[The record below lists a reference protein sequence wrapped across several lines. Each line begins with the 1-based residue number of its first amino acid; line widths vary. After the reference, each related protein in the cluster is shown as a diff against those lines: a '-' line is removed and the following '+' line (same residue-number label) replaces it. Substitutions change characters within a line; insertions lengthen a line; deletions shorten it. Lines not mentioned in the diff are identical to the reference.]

1 MTVSI
6 LWVEAEGTM
15 PPCGSAVKPKTTT
28 GRALCNGR
36 EAGRKDGVFP
46 LRLQYATARGVAS
59 TATVQDE
66 PRASAS
72 VRGALALVVG

>member
-1 MTVSI
+1 
-6 LWVEAEGTM
+6 M
-15 PPCGSAVKPKTTT
+15 PPHEAAVNQKRQPPAHYATGGKRDAKTI
-28 GRALCNGR
+28 
-36 EAGRKDGVFP
+36 VFP